1 VSHLIQIRQ
10 RIKAIETIKK
20 ITHAMRLI
28 SMAAHAQLKSHNSA
42 TGFYVQSLRDLLFE
56 IQGFIKKTDDDT
68 VTTNHRSQK
77 KLIVIIG
84 SQKGLCGTFNT
95 HLLQHIQYVLQK
107 EDLAHTS
114 FLIVGGRIID
124 PIMRNY
130 NLDIIDTVP
139 LFSLKNVAYITKK
152 IQKLIPQFS
161 SVTCISN
168 RMISFFVQEPQTFLL
183 NPEQNSSTPTQTAD
197 QRDEYLWEITPEEIL
212 TTLIP
217 QYYEASITHIL
228 LQSLLAEHAARFIAM
243 DNATRNARTLLD
255 EKKLEYNK
263 LRQSLITKELTELS
277 GIFST

>member
-28 SMAAHAQLKSHNSA
+28 SMAAHGQLKSHNSA

-68 VTTNHRSQK
+68 SGPKQAFKK

-84 SQKGLCGTFNT
+84 SQKGLCGNFNT
-95 HLLQHIQYVLQK
+95 HLLQHINYVLRSENLKQ
-107 EDLAHTS
+107 TS
-114 FLIVGGRIID
+114 FLIIGGRIIE
-124 PIMRNY
+124 PITRNY
-130 NLDIIDTVP
+130 TLDIINTIP
-139 LFSLKNVAYITKK
+139 IFSVKNVADITLT
-152 IQKLIPQFS
+152 IQNLIPQFS

-168 RMISFFVQEPQTFLL
+168 KMKSFFVQEPQTFTL
-183 NPEQNSSTPTQTAD
+183 NPEQNNAQGSKTSD
-197 QRDEYLWEITPEEIL
+197 QRDEYLWEVTPEEIL

-217 QYYEASITHIL
+217 QYYEASITNVL